1 MIPPPYN
8 EVYPLDIIPSFHI
21 RRELYGIDCLFQH
34 TIILTLLIMRT
45 GNAEAPAEAAFS
57 PDTLPDPV

>member
-1 MIPPPYN
+1 M
-8 EVYPLDIIPSFHI
+8 YPQDIIPSFHI